1 MAPVYD
7 FDPPARFVAGTVGPP
22 GQRTF
27 FLQAR
32 SGRRL
37 ISVSCEKEQL
47 TIFADRILDVLDELQ
62 IGAEPTGEW
71 AAALVDDAPLDTP
84 IEDEFRVRVL
94 SLAWDPQ
101 RLTLVLE
108 ARPDDDDDHDDDD
121 DEGHG
126 GVEHAPPSGDALRV
140 TLTAEA
146 ARSFARRCQRVIA
159 SGRPPCP
166 LCGLPLDVTG
176 HVCPRANGYR
186 R

>member
-1 MAPVYD
+1 MAPVHD

-47 TIFADRILDVLDELQ
+47 TILADRILDVIDELQ

-71 AAALVDDAPLDTP
+71 AAALVDDGPLDTP
-84 IEDEFRVRVL
+84 IEDEFRVRML
-94 SLAWDPQ
+94 SLSWDPR

-108 ARPDDDDDHDDDD
+108 ARPEDDDGD
-121 DEGHG
+121 
-126 GVEHAPPSGDALRV
+126 APVSGDALRV
-140 TLTAEA
+140 TLTAQA
-146 ARSFARRCQRVIA
+146 ARAFARRCQRVIA

-166 LCGLPLDVTG
+166 FCGLPLDVTG